1 MKDVNP
7 LSIIQRKRRKP
18 CLLVIETA
26 AFALKYFFFSAVV
39 VVVVVDAKKVGELCR
54 LKPFAEFQSPD
65 ERNFV

>member
-26 AFALKYFFFSAVV
+26 AFALKYIFFSAV